1 MSAAANTRRT
11 LGASTATGFSINACF
26 PWLTASKLPDLIL
39 FVPKRQGPAANGE
52 LPTHVRTPEGQEM
65 AVFGQE
71 LATEVRDHEP
81 RMALTPGPR
90 GTEVIERILAGARGA
105 MVLLEIGFG
114 PGIAIQEFAR
124 RATNGL
130 VVGVDHSE
138 VMVQQARKRN
148 AAAVRAGRVD
158 LRLGSAEALP
168 RFDAPFDK
176 ILAVNSLLFW
186 DDPVARLKELHDRLR
201 QGGQI
206 AIVYQPRGPGPTDEV
221 AARTGQQIAAHFTEV
236 GFTEVHVE
244 TLALKPTNVVCVL
257 GVS

>member
-1 MSAAANTRRT
+1 M
-11 LGASTATGFSINACF
+11 G
-26 PWLTASKLPDLIL
+26 
-39 FVPKRQGPAANGE
+39 
-52 LPTHVRTPEGQEM
+52 
-65 AVFGQE
+65 AVFGQF
-71 LATEVRDHEP
+71 LRPHGFGGRAAGWVMAT
-81 RMALTPGPR
+81 R
-90 GTEVIERILAGARGA
+90 GSNRERNIWAVGLLDVQPHDR
-105 MVLLEIGFG
+105 VLEIGFG

-168 RFDAPFDK
+168 GFDAPFDK

-201 QGGQI
+201 PGGQI
-206 AIVYQPRGPGPTDEV
+206 AIVYQPRGPGSTNEV
-221 AARTGQQIAAHFTEV
+221 AGRTGQEIAEHFATV
-236 GFTEVHVE
+236 GLTSVRVE
-244 TLALKPTNVVCVL
+244 TLALQPTAVVCVL
-257 GVS
+257 GVSPGP

>member
-1 MSAAANTRRT
+1 MGLKQKAMGT
-11 LGASTATGFSINACF
+11 
-26 PWLTASKLPDLIL
+26 
-39 FVPKRQGPAANGE
+39 
-52 LPTHVRTPEGQEM
+52 
-65 AVFGQE
+65 VFGQF
-71 LATEVRDHEP
+71 LRPHGFGGRAAGWVMAT
-81 RMALTPGPR
+81 R
-90 GTEVIERILAGARGA
+90 GSNRERNIWAVGLLDVQPHDR
-105 MVLLEIGFG
+105 VLEIGFG

-168 RFDAPFDK
+168 EFDAPFDK

-201 QGGQI
+201 PGGQI
-206 AIVYQPRGPGPTDEV
+206 AIVYQPRGPGSTDEV
-221 AARTGQQIAAHFTEV
+221 AARTGQEIAEHFATV
-236 GFTEVHVE
+236 GFTDVRVE
-244 TLALKPTNVVCVL
+244 TLALKPTAVVCVL

>member
-1 MSAAANTRRT
+1 MGLKQKAM
-11 LGASTATGFSINACF
+11 G
-26 PWLTASKLPDLIL
+26 
-39 FVPKRQGPAANGE
+39 
-52 LPTHVRTPEGQEM
+52 
-65 AVFGQE
+65 AVFGQF
-71 LATEVRDHEP
+71 LRPHGFRGRAAGWVMAT
-81 RMALTPGPR
+81 R
-90 GTEVIERILAGARGA
+90 GSNRERNIWAVGLLDVQPHDR
-105 MVLLEIGFG
+105 VLEIGFG

-168 RFDAPFDK
+168 AFDAPFDK

-186 DDPVARLKELHDRLR
+186 DDPVARLKELHNRLR
-201 QGGQI
+201 PGGQI
-206 AIVYQPRGPGPTDEV
+206 AIVYQPRGPGSTNEV
-221 AARTGQQIAAHFTEV
+221 AARTGQEIAEHFATV
-236 GFTEVHVE
+236 GLTSVRVE
-244 TLALKPTNVVCVL
+244 TLALQPTAVVCVL

>member
-1 MSAAANTRRT
+1 MGLKQKAM
-11 LGASTATGFSINACF
+11 G
-26 PWLTASKLPDLIL
+26 
-39 FVPKRQGPAANGE
+39 
-52 LPTHVRTPEGQEM
+52 
-65 AVFGQE
+65 AVFGQF
-71 LATEVRDHEP
+71 LRPHGFRGRAAGWVMAT
-81 RMALTPGPR
+81 R
-90 GTEVIERILAGARGA
+90 GSNRERNIWAVGLLDVQPHDR
-105 MVLLEIGFG
+105 VLEIGFG

-186 DDPVARLKELHDRLR
+186 DDPVVRLKELHNRLR
-201 QGGQI
+201 PGGQI
-206 AIVYQPRGPGPTDEV
+206 AIVYQPRGPGSTNEV
-221 AARTGQQIAAHFTEV
+221 AARTGQEIAEHFATV
-236 GFTEVHVE
+236 GLTSVRVE
-244 TLALKPTNVVCVL
+244 TLALQPTAVVCVL